1 MTYPV
6 DDWEKQTSA
15 RQPEAERIYVGASNS
30 GVEPKSARTEAL
42 GRLAGG
48 IAHDFNN
55 LLTTI
60 IGYSELCL
68 AMPEGQG
75 RMREDLKA
83 IRHAGAQAAI
93 LTRQILAYSRQQ
105 ALVPIDID
113 LNELVTQAADRLRH
127 GMGEGIRLQLALAP
141 GLGTVRIDPAQLE
154 IAIRNLAIN
163 AREAMPSG
171 GSLTLATRRGPM
183 GGYAVLEVRDTGIGM
198 DESLLSLIFD
208 PYFSTKPIRK
218 GAGLGLSAVE
228 GIVLQSGGDIQV
240 SSKPGMGSA
249 FRISIPMS
257 PSSVIPAAAAPDPM
271 LPVPATI
278 LLVEDEE
285 IVRRFCRIVLQFQGY
300 RVLEATEGN
309 SALAL
314 IRDSGEP
321 IDLLVTD
328 LVLPGMPGEVLA
340 GHFLE
345 ANPRGGVLLM
355 SAFPQSMLAMEGI
368 AKPHI
373 RFLQKPFLGGTLIEN
388 VRKCLETNRTAT

>member
-1 MTYPV
+1 
-6 DDWEKQTSA
+6 
-15 RQPEAERIYVGASNS
+15 
-30 GVEPKSARTEAL
+30 
-42 GRLAGG
+42 
-48 IAHDFNN
+48 
-55 LLTTI
+55 
-60 IGYSELCL
+60 
-68 AMPEGQG
+68 
-75 RMREDLKA
+75 
-83 IRHAGAQAAI
+83 
-93 LTRQILAYSRQQ
+93 
-105 ALVPIDID
+105 
-113 LNELVTQAADRLRH
+113 
-127 GMGEGIRLQLALAP
+127 
-141 GLGTVRIDPAQLE
+141 
-154 IAIRNLAIN
+154 
-163 AREAMPSG
+163 
-171 GSLTLATRRGPM
+171 
-183 GGYAVLEVRDTGIGM
+183 M